1 MEFDKPIIINERN
14 RQKIEKALNE
24 VQKRCT
30 TRTIDYFDIVHELK
44 AVSNQLC
51 FVCTKKGLENTSV
64 SIDVNGQ
71 NFPNSYKYSAKST
84 QFVAIYLKGKWRLVY
99 LGRDWCR
106 TYSQRWNIFLS
117 ETAKQNILDSYSK
130 DMNR

>member
-1 MEFDKPIIINERN
+1 MEFDKPIIINEHNRN
-14 RQKIEKALNE
+14 KIEKALNE

-84 QFVAIYLKGKWRLVY
+84 QFGAIYSKGKWRLVY
-99 LGRDWCR
+99 LGRDYCR
-106 TYSQRWNIFLS
+106 SYAQRWNIFLS

>member
-1 MEFDKPIIINERN
+1 MEFEKPIIINDCN
-14 RQKIEKALNE
+14 KSKIEKALDE
-24 VQKRCT
+24 VQGRCKARLIT
-30 TRTIDYFDIVHELK
+30 YEDILSELK
-44 AVSNQLC
+44 AVDEQFSK
-51 FVCTKKGLENTSV
+51 VCTKKGLENTSV

-84 QFVAIYLKGKWRLVY
+84 QFVAIYLKGKWRLAY

-106 TYSQRWNIFLS
+106 TYSQRWNIVLS
-117 ETAKQNILDSYSK
+117 DTAKQCILDSYSK

>member
-14 RQKIEKALNE
+14 RQKIEKALSE

-30 TRTIDYFDIVHELK
+30 ARTIDYFDIVHELK
-44 AVSNQLC
+44 AVSNQVC

-64 SIDVNGQ
+64 LIDVNGQ
-71 NFPNSYKYSAKST
+71 NFPNAYKFSAKST
-84 QFVAIYLKGKWRLVY
+84 QFRAVYSNGKWRLVY

-106 TYSQRWNIFLS
+106 TYSQRWNIVLS
-117 ETAKQNILDSYSK
+117 DTAKQCILDSYSK

>member
-1 MEFDKPIIINERN
+1 MEFEKPIIINDCN
-14 RQKIEKALNE
+14 KSKIEKALDE

-30 TRTIDYFDIVHELK
+30 ARTIDYFDIVHELK
-44 AVSNQLC
+44 AVNSQLC

-64 SIDVNGQ
+64 LIDVNGQ
-71 NFPNSYKYSAKST
+71 NFPSAYKFSAEST
-84 QFVAIYLKGKWRLVY
+84 QFGAIYLKRKWRLVY
-99 LGRDWCR
+99 IGRDYCKA
-106 TYSQRWNIFLS
+106 YSQRWHIYLS

>member
-1 MEFDKPIIINERN
+1 MEFDKPIIINEHNRN
-14 RQKIEKALNE
+14 KIEKALDE
-24 VQKRCT
+24 VQGRCKARLIT
-30 TRTIDYFDIVHELK
+30 YEYILSELK
-44 AVSNQLC
+44 AVDEQFSK
-51 FVCTKKGLENTSV
+51 VCTKKGLENTSV

>member
-1 MEFDKPIIINERN
+1 MEFDKPIIINEHNRN
-14 RQKIEKALNE
+14 KIEKVLDE
-24 VQKRCT
+24 VQGRCKARLIT
-30 TRTIDYFDIVHELK
+30 YEYILSELK
-44 AVSNQLC
+44 AVDEQFSK
-51 FVCTKKGLENTSV
+51 VCTKKGLENTSV

>member
-1 MEFDKPIIINERN
+1 MEFDKPVIINEHNRN
-14 RQKIEKALNE
+14 KIEKALDE

-30 TRTIDYFDIVHELK
+30 ARTIDYFDIVNELK
-44 AVSNQLC
+44 SVSNQ
-51 FVCTKKGLENTSV
+51 FSKVCTKKAFENTSV

-106 TYSQRWNIFLS
+106 TYSQRWNVFLS
-117 ETAKQNILDSYSK
+117 ETAKRSILESYSK

>member
-1 MEFDKPIIINERN
+1 MEFDNPIIINERN

-71 NFPNSYKYSAKST
+71 NFPNAYKYSAEST
-84 QFVAIYLKGKWRLVY
+84 QFCAIYLKGNWRLVY
-99 LGRDWCR
+99 LGRDYCR
-106 TYSQRWNIFLS
+106 SYAQRWNIFLS
-117 ETAKQNILDSYSK
+117 EAAKQCILETFSK
-130 DMNR
+130 DINR

>member
-1 MEFDKPIIINERN
+1 MEFDKPIIINEHNRN
-14 RQKIEKALNE
+14 KIEKALNE

-30 TRTIDYFDIVHELK
+30 TRAINYFDIVHELK
-44 AVSNQLC
+44 AVINQLC

-64 SIDVNGQ
+64 LIDVNGQ
-71 NFPNSYKYSAKST
+71 NFPNAYKFSPEST
-84 QFVAIYLKGKWRLVY
+84 QFGAIYLKGKWRLVY
-99 LGRDWCR
+99 VGRDYCKS
-106 TYSQRWNIFLS
+106 YAQRWNIYLS